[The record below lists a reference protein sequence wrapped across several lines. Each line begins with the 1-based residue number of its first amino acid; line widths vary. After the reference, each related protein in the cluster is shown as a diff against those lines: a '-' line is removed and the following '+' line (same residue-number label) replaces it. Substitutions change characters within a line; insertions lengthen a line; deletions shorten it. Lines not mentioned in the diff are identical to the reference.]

1 MPNKFWQFRNAAD
14 GSGELLLY
22 GNIAGEKSWYSDDVT
37 PKQFAEDLAG
47 LGTVSNITVRINS
60 GGGDVFAAVEIGNL
74 LEQHPATVTARIGG
88 VCASAA
94 TIIACHCNKVIAAND
109 STYMV
114 HPVSMYCGYANAADL
129 QKYLEALATIKENII
144 SLYAKKTG
152 RTKDE
157 VTAWMDAESWWTG
170 PQAKENGFADELTDE
185 GAGAT
190 YENRGGVLFVN
201 SVSMGAKF
209 DKAPEFVRNRV
220 KRVVNNQP
228 AGQPDARGKASGRP
242 DVNMSGQPEK
252 QQEVQDMDPKDSIKT
267 VDDLRKVYPTLVDQI
282 EQAAATAAAEA
293 ATNAERARIKDLEEM
308 ALAGSEALL
317 VEAKYEKPMSAED
330 FAKALVK
337 NAKTQGA
344 TYLAQVKKDAESSGV
359 NGVTSAQPAGMTS
372 GDEFLATIK
381 SVGQKK

>member
-1 MPNKFWQFRNAAD
+1 M
-14 GSGELLLY
+14 
-22 GNIAGEKSWYSDDVT
+22 
-37 PKQFAEDLAG
+37 
-47 LGTVSNITVRINS
+47 
-60 GGGDVFAAVEIGNL
+60 FAAVEIGNL
-74 LEQHPATVTARIGG
+74 LEQHPANVTARIGG

-114 HPVSMYCGYANAADL
+114 HPVGMYCGYANAADL

-228 AGQPDARGKASGRP
+228 AGQPG
-242 DVNMSGQPEK
+242 K

-317 VEAKYEKPMSAED
+317 AEAKYEKPMSAED

>member
-1 MPNKFWQFRNAAD
+1 MPKKFWQFRNQAD

-22 GNIAGEKSWYSDDVT
+22 GSIAGEKSWYSDDVT
-37 PKQFAEDLAG
+37 PKQFAEDLAA

-60 GGGDVFAAVEIGNL
+60 GGGDVFAAQTIGNL
-74 LEQHPATVTARIGG
+74 LEQHPATVTARIDG

-94 TIIACHCNKVIAAND
+94 TVVTSHCNKVIAAND

-114 HPVSMYCGYANAADL
+114 HPVSMYCGYANETDL

-228 AGQPDARGKASGRP
+228 AGQPG
-242 DVNMSGQPEK
+242 K

-317 VEAKYEKPMSAED
+317 AEAKYEKPMSAED

>member
-1 MPNKFWQFRNAAD
+1 MPNQFWKFQNQAD
-14 GSGELLLY
+14 GGAELLLY
-22 GNIAGEKSWYSDDVT
+22 GDIASEQSWWGDEVT

-47 LGTVSNITVRINS
+47 LGAISNITVRINS
-60 GGGDVFAAVEIGNL
+60 GGGDVFAAQAIGNL
-74 LEQHPATVTARIGG
+74 LEQHTATVTARIDG

-114 HPVSMYCGYANAADL
+114 HPVRMYCGYANEADL

-152 RTKDE
+152 HTKDE

-170 PQAKENGFADELTDE
+170 PQAKENGFVDELTDE
-185 GAGAT
+185 ESNAT

-220 KRVVNNQP
+220 KRVVDTKSPAQAQDNQP
-228 AGQPDARGKASGRP
+228 AGQPG
-242 DVNMSGQPEK
+242 K

-267 VDDLRKVYPTLVDQI
+267 ADDLRKAYPALVDQI
-282 EQAAATAAAEA
+282 EQAAAE
-293 ATNAERARIKDLEEM
+293 NGIKAERKRIQDLEDM
-308 ALAGSEALL
+308 ALTGSETLL
-317 VEAKYEKPMSAED
+317 AEAKYTKPMSAED

-344 TYLAQVKKDAESSGV
+344 TYLAQVKDDADKSGV
-359 NGVTSAQPAGMTS
+359 NGVTNAPPADQNS
-372 GDEFLATIK
+372 GDEFMAALKGLGK
-381 SVGQKK
+381 SQKQ

>member
-1 MPNKFWQFRNAAD
+1 MPKKFWQFRNMAD

-22 GNIAGEKSWYSDDVT
+22 GNIAGEKSWYNDDVT
-37 PKQFAEDLAG
+37 PRQFAEDLNA
-47 LGTVSNITVRINS
+47 LGAVSNITVRINS

-74 LEQHPATVTARIGG
+74 LEQHPANVTARSGG

-114 HPVSMYCGYANAADL
+114 HPVGMYCGYANAADL

-144 SLYAKKTG
+144 SLYVKKTG

-185 GAGAT
+185 ETGVT

-228 AGQPDARGKASGRP
+228 AGQPG
-242 DVNMSGQPEK
+242 K
-252 QQEVQDMDPKDSIKT
+252 QQEVHGMDPKDSIKT
-267 VDDLRKVYPTLVDQI
+267 VDDLREAYPTLVDQI
-282 EQAAATAAAEA
+282 EQAAAKTAAET
-293 ATNAERARIKDLEEM
+293 ATKAERARVQGIEDM
-308 ALAGSEALL
+308 ALPGSEALAE
-317 VEAKYEKPMSAED
+317 EAKFTNPMRASD
-330 FAKALVK
+330 FAMALAK

-344 TYLAQVKKDAESSGV
+344 TYLEQVEKDAQESGV
-359 NGVTSAQPAGMTS
+359 NGVTNALSGGQGS
-372 GDEFLATIK
+372 GDAFMAAIRAL
-381 SVGQKK
+381 KK

>member
-1 MPNKFWQFRNAAD
+1 MPNKFWQFRNQAD
-14 GSGELLLY
+14 GSAELLLY
-22 GNIAGEKSWYSDDVT
+22 GSIASEKSWYSDDVT
-37 PKQFAEDLAG
+37 PKQFAEDLAA
-47 LGTVSNITVRINS
+47 LGAVSNITVRINS

-74 LEQHPATVTARIGG
+74 LEQHPATVTARVGG
-88 VCASAA
+88 VCASSA
-94 TIIACHCNKVIAAND
+94 TIVASHCNKVIAAND

-170 PQAKENGFADELTDE
+170 PQAKENGFVDELTDE
-185 GAGAT
+185 ETNAT

-201 SVSMGAKF
+201 SVSMGADF

-228 AGQPDARGKASGRP
+228 AGQPG
-242 DVNMSGQPEK
+242 K

-267 VDDLRKVYPTLVDQI
+267 VDDLRKAYPTLVDQI
-282 EQAAATAAAEA
+282 EQATRTAATEA
-293 ATNAERARIKDLEEM
+293 ATNAERKRIKDLEDM
-308 ALAGSEALL
+308 ALTGSEKLL
-317 VEAKYEKPMSAED
+317 AEAKYDKPMSAED

-344 TYLAQVKKDAESSGV
+344 TYLAQVKQDAEGSGV
-359 NGVTSAQPAGMTS
+359 NGVTNTPPADKTE
-372 GDEFLATIK
+372 GDAFIAAIRDVTR
-381 SVGQKK
+381 KK